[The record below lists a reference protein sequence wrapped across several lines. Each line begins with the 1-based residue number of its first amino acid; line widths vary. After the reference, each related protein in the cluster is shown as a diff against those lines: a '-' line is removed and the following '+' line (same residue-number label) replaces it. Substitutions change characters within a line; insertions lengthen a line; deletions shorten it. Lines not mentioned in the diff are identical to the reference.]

1 MKRRQTHVKTNK
13 YAVYKDGVEI
23 AMFDSTDRTSNHQE
37 AMMIASA
44 CNWTVHNIKRPK
56 LHTD

>member
-44 CNWTVHNIKRPK
+44 CN
-56 LHTD
+56 